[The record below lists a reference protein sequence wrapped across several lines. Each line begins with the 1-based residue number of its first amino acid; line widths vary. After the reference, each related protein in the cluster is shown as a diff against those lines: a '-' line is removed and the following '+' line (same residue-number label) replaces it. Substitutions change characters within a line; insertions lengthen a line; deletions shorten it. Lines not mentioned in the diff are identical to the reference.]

1 MEGKCPGQ
9 DMRNLRS
16 AIYKCPTC
24 GNEVE
29 MFSDEAQRRCPHC
42 KTLVVKEQAP
52 SCLQWCSAARDC
64 FGPKLY
70 DQIMGRM
77 EGREPDEEIAET
89 EEVP

>member
-1 MEGKCPGQ
+1 MPDCPGK
-9 DMRNLRS
+9 DMRNLKIS
-16 AIYKCPTC
+16 FHPCPNC
-24 GNEVE
+24 KKPVE
-29 MFSDEAQRRCPHC
+29 MFSDEAQRRCPNC

-77 EGREPDEEIAET
+77 EGREPDEETAKT
-89 EEVP
+89 EELP